1 MTKFI
6 LHGGR
11 AKETSKD
18 NDAFLA
24 EITVGSLGKTR
35 ILLNYFAREDQE
47 KILDWFKKDCSRILK
62 NSKNKNIVFEIV
74 SLKKI
79 SAQLKKADIMY
90 VAGGSTFRLVKI
102 MKRVKNF
109 KNLIKGK
116 VIAGTSAGAYFV
128 CKYFYEN
135 DEQKIGKGLGVL
147 NLKITGHFKPKNQ
160 KSFRILSNYKENLPL
175 LILPER
181 KWIAISR

>member
-24 EITVGSLGKTR
+24 EITAGTFGKTR
-35 ILLNYFAREDQE
+35 VLLNYFARENQE
-47 KILDWFKKDCSRILK
+47 KILDWFKKDCLRIVG
-62 NSKNKNIVFEIV
+62 NSKNKNLVFEIA
-74 SLKKI
+74 LPEKI
-79 SAQLKKADIMY
+79 ASQLGEADIMY
-90 VAGGSTFRLVKI
+90 VAGGNTFRLVKI
-102 MKRVKNF
+102 MKKIKGF
-109 KNLIKGK
+109 KSLIKGK
-116 VIAGTSAGAYFV
+116 VIAGTSAGAYFA

-135 DEQKIGKGLGVL
+135 DDQKIGKGLGIL
-147 NLKITGHFKPKNQ
+147 NLKITGHFKT
-160 KSFRILSNYKENLPL
+160 KSQESFHALVKYKENLPL

-181 KWIAISR
+181 KWIAISQ